1 MTGRNLDSKVHS
13 AHTTFCTRVFK
24 LNLYQKSRIKSKFV
38 LHIFFSRRVAI
49 VSRHQSINQSC
60 STNLLLIRDFWYKFN
75 LKTLVQYVLQ
85 NTVHLFVQISS
96 GHRPGGQTPVFP
108 ENIRRTLH
116 SQYILFD
123 LLLRT
128 RR

>member
-1 MTGRNLDSKVHS
+1 MYTYERSIDYGTIKG
-13 AHTTFCTRVFK
+13 
-24 LNLYQKSRIKSKFV
+24 YQNKKNKKNKSCYSPYILQQKPLELGHASN
-38 LHIFFSRRVAI
+38 I
-49 VSRHQSINQSC
+49 
-60 STNLLLIRDFWYKFN
+60 YK
-75 LKTLVQYVLQ
+75 
-85 NTVHLFVQISS
+85 
-96 GHRPGGQTPVFP
+96 PGGQTPVFP